1 MSSENERSL
10 RDELTENL
18 QESQERMRDEVGRFA
33 KPDEAPI
40 DPVAEDVLVDADP
53 PADEVVKPERV
64 KTGKEATAT
73 KPDEDAFPASWK
85 KDVAK
90 HWEKVPKE
98 VRQYIRQHE
107 EQTRIAM
114 TKQDE
119 DRLTGKSV
127 REVVTPYMAMIQAEG
142 GTIQTAMQNL
152 LNQAYIL
159 RRGTP
164 EQKRALVMGAIKTY
178 GIDVSEPASTQQG
191 WVDPQVSA
199 LQQKLA
205 ELEGWK
211 QQQTQ
216 QAQYQETASINGQI
230 QQFGSDPKHEHFK
243 NSKVQSMMGAL
254 LMNGQAQS
262 MEDAYE
268 QSIWAIPE
276 LRSTLITSQQSADQ
290 AKRAAEARAKAT
302 AARNASGSVRGSS
315 SGLSGSQAVAP
326 KGSLREE
333 LQAAFAASKD
343 R

>member
-18 QESQERMRDEVGRFA
+18 QESQERQRDEVGRFA
-33 KPDEAPI
+33 KIEETPEEVVVETPALGEVETPE
-40 DPVAEDVLVDADP
+40 PVAKEAK
-53 PADEVVKPERV
+53 VKP
-64 KTGKEATAT
+64 GKEA
-73 KPDEDAFPASWK
+73 KLDEDAFPASWK
-85 KDVAK
+85 KDVAT
-90 HWEKVPKE
+90 HWSKVPPE
-98 VRQYIRQHE
+98 VRKYIRQHE

-119 DRLTGKSV
+119 DRLTGKTL
-127 REVVTPYMAMIQAEG
+127 REITTPYMAMIQSEG
-142 GTIQTAMQNL
+142 GTIQTAFQNL

-164 EQKRALVMGAIKTY
+164 EQKRALVMGAIKAY
-178 GIDVSEPASTQQG
+178 NIDVSEPASTQQG

-205 ELEGWK
+205 ELENWK
-211 QQQTQ
+211 QQQSQ
-216 QAQYQETASINGQI
+216 QAQFQETASINGQI
-230 QQFGSDPKHEHFK
+230 QTFASDPKNEHFQ
-243 NSKVQSMMGAL
+243 NPKVQSMMGAL
-254 LMNGQAQS
+254 LMNGQAES
-262 MEDAYE
+262 MEDAY
-268 QSIWAIPE
+268 QKVIWAIPE
-276 LRSTLITSQQSADQ
+276 LRSTLITSQQAEDQ

-315 SGLSGSQAVAP
+315 SGLSGSQSASP

-333 LQAAFAASKD
+333 LVAQYRAAKD